1 MTSTYGISF
10 DDGAT
15 PTARQTDR
23 QKTNPVAYD
32 GVTQKPLFIEPGWN
46 GISYTDD

>member
-10 DDGAT
+10 DDGET
-15 PTARQTDR
+15 PAARQSER
-23 QKTNPVAYD
+23 PMTNPVAYD
-32 GVTQKPLFIEPGWN
+32 GVTQRPLFIEPSWN